1 MVAAPRTV
9 KSFEAIPAELKALKQ
24 WCNWKLEQD
33 DKGKPTK
40 KPYNP
45 AGYLASSTDP
55 NTWSTFEEVK
65 AAYEDESRNFAGI
78 GFFFNNDFTGVD
90 FDHCIPEGLNLADG
104 LKISGELTLECLRK
118 LNTYTEISQSGTGLH
133 SIIKPP
139 MPDNCRHKKGNY
151 EMYSRGR
158 FFVMTG
164 NVPPRGPIAIREDQ
178 EALDFV
184 YSAIFG
190 KKQGPETP
198 GSRAAPGADA
208 DSEEPDSEVVARI
221 CRSQQVEKFMKLFQG
236 DTSDYPSASEA
247 DGALAAILGFYT
259 NKNFTQTLR
268 IISRSKLWDEKWE
281 REDYQQS
288 TIEGAFSKLA
298 ETYGKRKNALNRV
311 DWALGHF
318 VDPAGFTRKG
328 SIDENGKKVSETVSE
343 GYAYL
348 DAILE
353 DFEQNPPER
362 YYVIRGKSVT
372 AKIEFELT
380 SMIADFAEDR
390 TAKKILL
397 NMWAE
402 NILGKMNIDVIK
414 TLSPKPVKHIRILRR
429 PAWVGNELVA
439 PGLSAT
445 ETRFGYEKKVHVDF
459 SSAGDVS
466 AGKEA
471 LTKALLAFDPKNTAL
486 LFATVL
492 GAPIIARLWSGDR
505 YCLFIQATTQM
516 KKTTAVMLFMSMYGT
531 KYSDESSLVR
541 WGDGATGNATEHLA
555 ARTGPFPFLLDNYKQ
570 YSDKD
575 PASLQRL
582 IHAVVEGTEKDRLN
596 RESTL
601 RSSMEYLCTL
611 IITGEQFPGQD
622 AATRARIIELL
633 WTNATNLEYLTE
645 AQAHI
650 EDINAFG
657 KAWLQWLNSPH
668 GLQVMNEY
676 APRFE
681 AARLHYIKA
690 AKDAANVGR
699 LASNAA
705 VVTLVWEIFN
715 QWPEGT
721 DLAKKFY
728 PHLKAAIDEHIF
740 NTESDISEQLDGR
753 KFIDWLKAEFMVGR
767 YYLTGRVEPVR
778 IGAIS
783 EHIGIFNL
791 ANSKE
796 HRELDEVLIAPEI
809 LSAKLLPAW
818 QKATNG
824 ARTDK
829 KALLRQ
835 LVSLGYLQYDEA
847 HKGYSVG
854 RRIDGKKKRVH
865 AFLGIFSE
873 NESEPT
879 QKELGTNSPVPE
891 NRNAAPG
898 GTNVPAGTT
907 PKDEMCSEREKSD
920 ESITNHHESPRKED
934 RKDAGCNNNIN
945 TGNTG
950 NTGSIDSTD
959 IDFTGTKLDPLPPVE
974 REDLE
979 KDCAGHPV
987 APKGEPSAKQDE
999 EARAAEEA
1007 QGGKQPA
1014 KCHKSDPTALETVR
1028 IIKPE
1033 GYRTQIPHPENPSKF
1048 VDHLYSAGEI
1058 VEVQHWKAIDL
1069 INRGIAEPVGGEA

>member
-1 MVAAPRTV
+1 MAPPRTV

-33 DKGKPTK
+33 NKGKPTK

-65 AAYEDESRNFAGI
+65 AAYEDESRNFAGV

-90 FDHCIPEGLNLADG
+90 FDHCIPEGLNPADG
-104 LKISGELTLECLRK
+104 LMVSGKLTLECLCK

-139 MPDNCRHKKGNY
+139 MPENCRHKSGNY

-164 NVPPRGPIAIREDQ
+164 NVPPRAPTAVRVDK

-198 GSRAAPGADA
+198 ESKATPEPDAGSEET
-208 DSEEPDSEVVARI
+208 DSEIVARI
-221 CRSQQVEKFMKLFQG
+221 CRSQQAEKFMKLFQG

-259 NKNFTQTLR
+259 NKNFAKTLK
-268 IISRSKLWDEKWE
+268 IISQSKLWDEKWA
-281 REDYQQS
+281 REDYQRR
-288 TIEGAFSKLA
+288 TIEGAFDKLT
-298 ETYGKRKNALNRV
+298 ETYGKQRNALNRV
-311 DWALGHF
+311 EWALGYF
-318 VDPAGFTRKG
+318 VDSAGYTRQGGVDEKG
-328 SIDENGKKVSETVSE
+328 NKTSELVSE

-362 YYVIRGKSVT
+362 YFVIRGKSIS
-372 AKIEFELT
+372 AKDEFELT
-380 SMIADFAEDR
+380 SKIADFGEDR
-390 TAKKILL
+390 AAKKILL
-397 NMWAE
+397 NQWAE
-402 NILGKMNIDVIK
+402 DKLGGMNINVIK
-414 TLSPKPVKHIRILRR
+414 SLSPKPVKHIRILRR

-439 PGLSAT
+439 PGLSTT

-466 AGKEA
+466 AGREA
-471 LTKALLAFDPKNTAL
+471 LNKALLAFDPKNTAL

-516 KKTTAVMLFMSMYGT
+516 KKTTAAMLFMSMYGT

-570 YSDKD
+570 YTDKD
-575 PASLQRL
+575 PSALQRL

-596 RESTL
+596 RESML
-601 RSSMEYLCTL
+601 RSGMEYLCSL

-622 AATRARIIELL
+622 AATRARIVELL
-633 WTNATNLEYLTE
+633 WTNATNLEYLSE

-668 GLQVMNEY
+668 GLAVMNEY

-715 QWPEGT
+715 QWPEGH

-740 NTESDISEQLDGR
+740 NTEADISEQLDGR

-767 YYLTGRVEPVR
+767 YYVTGRVEPVR
-778 IGAIS
+778 IGTIS

-791 ANSKE
+791 ANSRD
-796 HRELDEVLIAPEI
+796 HREMDEVLIAPEI

-824 ARTDK
+824 TRTDK

-835 LVSLGYLQYDEA
+835 LVSLGYLLYDEK
-847 HKGYSVG
+847 HKGYSVV
-854 RRIDGKKKRVH
+854 RRVDERNKRVH
-865 AFLGIFSE
+865 VFVKIFSSDE
-873 NESEPT
+873 G
-879 QKELGTNSPVPE
+879 QPVGEASATKPFVAE
-891 NRNAAPG
+891 NRDAEKPVTGSTSA
-898 GTNVPAGTT
+898 TCLED
-907 PKDEMCSEREKSD
+907 KMCFEDKISD
-920 ESITNHHESPRKED
+920 KSITDLHESSEN
-934 RKDAGCNNNIN
+934 KDGENNNNIN

-950 NTGSIDSTD
+950 YTGSTESTS
-959 IDFTGTKLDPLPPVE
+959 IDFAATRPSPVTPVKREE
-974 REDLE
+974 R
-979 KDCAGHPV
+979 KQDCGSHPV
-987 APKGEPSAKQDE
+987 APKGDPSAKQDE

-1007 QGGKQPA
+1007 QGCNQAA
-1014 KCHKSDPTALETVR
+1014 KHSKLDPTTLETVR

-1033 GYRTQIPHPENPSKF
+1033 GYRTQIPHPENPNRF

-1058 VEVQHWKAIDL
+1058 VEIQHWKAKDL
-1069 INRGIAEPVGGEA
+1069 IERHIAEPVGRAEA